1 MGIMNMGVSMGGNI
15 VSYSA
20 ALTEP
25 TKKNKPF
32 NIQLSEDDKDIY
44 NVNDEEEEEEEEEEY
59 EIEGKKK
66 KKITKSKTTLNPP
79 NQGRRYILRN
89 TTQPKQKGETVQVMN
104 AFETDYIPFEDLDSN
119 IEAPNKINLD
129 DYNITASSLYQ
140 SDYNPNE
147 QMIKPN
153 EHILN
158 STARSFISS
167 NSISR
172 GEAISQS
179 HSHIEDSNYY
189 NNNINNIN
197 NPIKNKTGL
206 DLLLLKQFN
215 EKLPEQIFYNTNNP
229 HHLSQIDQT
238 EEYEDEMSSGFGNS
252 FNNNAKEVEINSNKR
267 EYLQKLY
274 ESKEYNDFKNNFC
287 YFESK

>member
-1 MGIMNMGVSMGGNI
+1 M
-15 VSYSA
+15 
-20 ALTEP
+20 
-25 TKKNKPF
+25 
-32 NIQLSEDDKDIY
+32 
-44 NVNDEEEEEEEEEEY
+44 
-59 EIEGKKK
+59 
-66 KKITKSKTTLNPP
+66 
-79 NQGRRYILRN
+79 
-89 TTQPKQKGETVQVMN
+89 
-104 AFETDYIPFEDLDSN
+104 
-119 IEAPNKINLD
+119 
-129 DYNITASSLYQ
+129 
-140 SDYNPNE
+140 
-147 QMIKPN
+147 KPN

-179 HSHIEDSNYY
+179 HSGMEDSNYY
-189 NNNINNIN
+189 PNDANPNNNNRIT
-197 NPIKNKTGL
+197 PIKNKTGL

-229 HHLSQIDQT
+229 HNLSQIDQT

-274 ESKEYNDFKNNFC
+274 ESKEYNDLKSNIINSIKPSHNYQQGDGNEDDEMSFNSHNNNVSGQRQNLPITSISFGTSPQFNKNNS
-287 YFESK
+287 SK